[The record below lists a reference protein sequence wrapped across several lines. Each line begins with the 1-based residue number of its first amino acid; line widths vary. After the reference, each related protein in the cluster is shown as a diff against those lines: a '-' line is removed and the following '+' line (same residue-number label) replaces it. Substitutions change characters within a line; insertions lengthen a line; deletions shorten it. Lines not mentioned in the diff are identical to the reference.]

1 MARFRR
7 IVGLAAAMRHAATT
21 LESELGEARAWYLR
35 DALRRYAR
43 AVPSLVRLA
52 EGLGS

>member
-7 IVGLAAAMRHAATT
+7 IVGLSRALRRCGNAGDLGAARRW
-21 LESELGEARAWYLR
+21 ELRE
-35 DALRRYAR
+35 ALRRYAR
-43 AVPSLVRLA
+43 AVPSLSRLA

>member
-7 IVGLAAAMRHAATT
+7 IAGLAAAMRRCDRT
-21 LESELGEARAWYLR
+21 ESDIGEARAWYLR

-43 AVPSLVRLA
+43 AVPALARLA
-52 EGLGS
+52 EGLVG